1 MKKILIAIPTNKYIE
16 VETFKAIYDLEIPAG
31 YEADFQYFFGYRID
45 QIRNLIAD
53 WVINKYD
60 YLFAVDSDISF
71 PPDTLKRLLTYDND
85 MVSGVYIQR
94 IPGTHNLEL
103 YGGPDGRCDR
113 LTWETMPA
121 GHGGIVE
128 INGCGFGCVLI
139 KKQVFQAIKAPHFE
153 YHVALDHNQT
163 LSEDV
168 DFCIK
173 VKKAGF
179 KIFVDTNVI
188 CNHHGSAIYRPDPGS
203 WVAQS
208 QIISTP
214 QPVPSPMKIDPHPR
228 LRELANQRLLPKA
241 HVDYLKHM
249 KETYSDINVI
259 YDIGACVL
267 HWTSEARRIWPDA
280 YMIQFEAMRDVQF
293 LYDELDPAKN
303 KSFSGVLLGQTQG
316 TPVDFWENVD
326 DPGGNSRYL
335 ENTEYSKDARLYFN
349 DSHKTQRTLVSLEYL
364 QQLNPEMPLPDLIK
378 IDTQG
383 SELDILKGAGD
394 KIWKHVKHLI
404 LELQT
409 VEYNEGAPLAP
420 EVINWLDGQGFQL
433 VTQFTNAGPDGDY
446 HFIRK

>member
-1 MKKILIAIPTNKYIE
+1 MKKILIAVPTNKYIE
-16 VETFKAIYDLEIPAG
+16 VETFKSIYDLEIPNG
-31 YEADFQYFFGYRID
+31 YEVDFQYFYGYRID

-71 PPDTLKRLLTYDND
+71 PPDTLKRLLRFDND
-85 MVSGVYIQR
+85 MVTGVYIQR

-103 YGGPDGRCDR
+103 YGGPDGRCER
-113 LTWETMPA
+113 LTLETLGNDVSGM
-121 GHGGIVE
+121 VE

-139 KKQVFQAIKAPHFE
+139 KKKVFQAISAPHFE

-173 VKKAGF
+173 AKKAGF
-179 KIFVDTNVI
+179 RIFADITVI
-188 CNHHGSAIYRPDPGS
+188 CNHHGAAIYRPNLENRPRTE
-203 WVAQS
+203 
-208 QIISTP
+208 IIQTP
-214 QPVPSPMKIDPHPR
+214 PKVESDVQAR

-249 KETYSDINVI
+249 KETYPNDIKVI
-259 YDIGACVL
+259 YDIGSCVL

-280 YMIQFEAMRDVQF
+280 FMVQFEAMKDVQF
-293 LYDELDPAKN
+293 LYDELDPKKN
-303 KSFSGVLLGQTQG
+303 LSFSGVLLGRDSGEQ
-316 TPVDFWENVD
+316 VDFWENVA

-335 ENTEYSKDARLYFN
+335 ESTEYSKDARLYFN
-349 DSHKTQRTLVSLEYL
+349 ESHKTTREVKTLSDIKKMNRDL
-364 QQLNPEMPLPDLIK
+364 PLPDLIK

-383 SELDILKGAGD
+383 SEMDILRGMSKDQWG
-394 KIWKHVKHLI
+394 HVKHLI

-420 EVINWLDGQGFQL
+420 EVISWLDDAGFRL

-446 HFIRK
+446 HFMRK